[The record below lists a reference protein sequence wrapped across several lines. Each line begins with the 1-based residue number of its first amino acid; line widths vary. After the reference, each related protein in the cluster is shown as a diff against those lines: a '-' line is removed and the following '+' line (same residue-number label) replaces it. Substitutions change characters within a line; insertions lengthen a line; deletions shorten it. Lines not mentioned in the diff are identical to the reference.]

1 MKTATSKLP
10 LHNNGGRNSN
20 LEQNPSG
27 GRISQLVSNQ
37 IAQSSSFG
45 SFVSAPRSSSVIG
58 KYASPIKVNPQPIE
72 GSFLMMEDSARK
84 LSDMGNYKARG
95 KYQTYGKGEIKG
107 IVTKGDRFNN
117 NF

>member
-10 LHNNGGRNSN
+10 LHGNGRNSH

-58 KYASPIKVNPQPIE
+58 KHASPVKVNPQPIE
-72 GSFLMMEDSARK
+72 GSFIMMDDSARK
-84 LSDMGNYKARG
+84 LSDMGTYKARG
-95 KYQTYGKGEIKG
+95 KY
-107 IVTKGDRFNN
+107 
-117 NF
+117 